1 MIFNQCCVCRL
12 PAAPASVPRD
22 RVSHGYH
29 KSCYVEYYTNVCP
42 DEEMLA
48 DVDEIEG
55 WLPEV
60 EDAA

>member
-1 MIFNQCCVCRL
+1 VE
-12 PAAPASVPRD
+12 VPRD

-29 KSCYVEYYTNVCP
+29 KSCYIEYYTHQCP

-48 DVDEIEG
+48 DVEEISG

-60 EDAA
+60 PKEK